1 MARKIN
7 KTAIL
12 SIHGIAH
19 NGHAVGRT
27 EQGMVVF
34 VEGAV
39 PGDVVEVVL
48 LRKRKGSW
56 HGRVLNILTPSENR
70 TQAFCDHFGI
80 CGGCSWQHLNYAAQM
95 EFKSGW
101 VKDAVQRIAKLE
113 DDTIFED
120 PMPAEEIRFYRNKLE
135 FTFSAH
141 KWFIASDKGLKEENE
156 QNCALG
162 FHRPG
167 HFSKV
172 VDIQRCFL
180 QSEPSNEIR
189 NYIRQLALEQEYS
202 FYDIKK
208 HEGFLRTLII
218 RNTLDGNVQCIISVG
233 QEDPKK
239 LEMIVESTVKSFPQ
253 IRSFYS
259 VLNTKWN
266 DSLSDLTFK
275 LEYGDA
281 YLTETLDHVRFLI
294 GPKSFF
300 QTNTRQAA
308 QLYRQVEAYANLSGK
323 ETVLDLYCGVG
334 SIGIYLARK
343 AAKVIGIEEI
353 PEAIADA
360 VMNAQANQLNHCHFM
375 VSDAKE
381 LLWSEFKEK
390 HGLPDLVIV
399 DPPRTGLHEQVCE
412 SLLQLGAQKIIY
424 VSCNPATQARDL
436 SLLAGSYKLEKIK
449 AVDLFPHTNHVESVA
464 LLSLRQ

>member
-1 MARKIN
+1 MARKNN
-7 KTAIL
+7 KTAVIR
-12 SIHGIAH
+12 IHGIAH

-27 EQGMVVF
+27 EEGMVVF

-39 PGDVVEVVL
+39 PGDLAEVVL

-56 HGRVLNILTPSENR
+56 HGRVQMILTESEYR
-70 TQAFCDHFGI
+70 TDSFCEHFGV
-80 CGGCSWQHLNYAAQM
+80 CGGCSWQHLNYEAQM
-95 EFKSGW
+95 KFKSDW
-101 VKDAVQRIAKLE
+101 VKDAIQRIAKIE
-113 DDTIFED
+113 DVQFED
-120 PMPAEEIRFYRNKLE
+120 PLPAEKTTYYRNKLE

-141 KWFIASDKGLKEENE
+141 KWFTSTDKNQEKGSEPSF
-156 QNCALG
+156 ALG

-172 VDIQRCFL
+172 VDIQKCFL
-180 QSEPSNEIR
+180 QADPSNEIR
-189 NYIRQLALEQEYS
+189 NFVRSFAVEHGYS

-218 RNTLDGNVQCIISVG
+218 RNTIDGSVQCILSVG
-233 QEDPKK
+233 EEDSKK
-239 LEMIVESTVKSFPQ
+239 LKEIVDATTNSFPQ
-253 IRSFYS
+253 IRSFYT

-266 DSLSDLTFK
+266 DSLFDLDFQ
-275 LEYGDA
+275 LQHGEA
-281 YLTETLDHVRFLI
+281 YLTETLDHVKFLI

-308 QLYRQVEAYANLSGK
+308 RLYRQVEEYANLTGK
-323 ETVLDLYCGVG
+323 ETVFDLYCGVG

-343 AAKVIGIEEI
+343 AAKVVGIEEI
-353 PEAIADA
+353 PEAISDA
-360 VMNAQANQLNHCHFM
+360 KINAQANHIEHCHFL
-375 VSDAKE
+375 VSDAKDAR
-381 LLWSEFKEK
+381 LSEIADI
-390 HGLPDLVIV
+390 HGFPDLVVI

-412 SLLQLGAQKIIY
+412 SLNLLGAPRIIY

-436 SLLAGSYKLEKIK
+436 GLLAERYKLEKIR

-464 LLSLRQ
+464 LLSLQR